1 MGHMTS
7 ISASTC
13 ITVLAFNYK
22 SCLEAPLTLR
32 RSCRSCFPIASWC
45 ATSSLTQLSPILHVR
60 PCHHLSCHSLHL
72 CCHLQDSCHLQSSV
86 HQMSITTTDLLD
98 PFRRLHSI
106 FSLSHLHA
114 HHLHLC
120 CQLQSSHPLQY
131 PPYRSPPQQI
141 AYRQQE
147 TNLCHPLV
155 YHHSPTACPVTG
167 FTMM

>member
-1 MGHMTS
+1 MGHMIS

-13 ITVLAFNYK
+13 TTVLAFNYK

-86 HQMSITTTDLLD
+86 HQMSITTTDLFFFFLGGFTQFSHCRICMPTTCTSAASCSLLI
-98 PFRRLHSI
+98 PFSI
-106 FSLSHLHA
+106 H
-114 HHLHLC
+114 
-120 CQLQSSHPLQY
+120 
-131 PPYRSPPQQI
+131 
-141 AYRQQE
+141 
-147 TNLCHPLV
+147 
-155 YHHSPTACPVTG
+155 PTAVHHNRSRIVNKRQICVTPLSI
-167 FTMM
+167 TTLPQPAL